1 MAGIWCRRT
10 TVKQFANGKCLKK
23 SHVGFKDMYA
33 NLQFQYDRDS
43 NSQTQKAKILDR
55 FSKSESIDVK
65 IEEA

>member
-1 MAGIWCRRT
+1 M
-10 TVKQFANGKCLKK
+10 
-23 SHVGFKDMYA
+23 GFEDMYA
-33 NLQFQYDRDS
+33 NLQFQYDGDS